1 MVDRAAADRSLVE
14 TPLASTSALASALF
28 DAAPMPMW
36 LYDRTTLRVLEVNAY
51 AVSRYGYSR
60 EEFLSMRVTDL
71 GTPEDAEHSFRL
83 ADEPSTGFRHNA
95 EFRHRW
101 KDGTVRDVMVVTYDV
116 RYAGHAAR
124 LVMVDDV
131 TDRIA
136 AEHTRELLVAA
147 IEQLDEVVLLL
158 RPGAEVGAPPQIVF
172 ANSAVSRVLGVD
184 PDAVKRSGYHRD
196 ATPPEM
202 LHLRDLIA
210 GELDCEA
217 PRRCEI
223 SYANPDG
230 TLHRLETSSVPV
242 RAPDGLSVSHWAVV
256 ARDVTEQRAMAD
268 RSAQAQRLESLGLLA
283 GSIAHDFNNLVHV
296 ITGFSE
302 LALGQLPAR
311 GPSTAYV
318 QQAHEA
324 ALRASGLA
332 KQLLAFSRRQSLK
345 SVRLDLRGLLDGL
358 RPVLVRL
365 AGARITVSVHG
376 SDSPMM
382 VCADPTQMEQILLN
396 LVVNARDAQPEGG
409 RVDITMTLVERANVS
424 RAHTLPAA
432 ADAARWICLRVTDT
446 GPGMTEDVRAR
457 VFEPFFTTKAQGTG
471 LGLSTVHGIVRQSG
485 GTIHLESPPSGGL
498 CVEIML
504 PEA

>member
-1 MVDRAAADRSLVE
+1 MVDRATTDRSLVG
-14 TPLASTSALASALF
+14 TTVDSTSALASALF

-36 LYDRTTLRVLEVNAY
+36 LYDRTTLHILEVNSY
-51 AVSRYGYSR
+51 AVARYGYTR
-60 EEFLSMRVTDL
+60 EEFLSMRVSDI
-71 GTPEDAEHSFRL
+71 GTTEHADHPFRL
-83 ADEPSTGFRHNA
+83 GDEPSTGFRHNA

-136 AEHTRELLVAA
+136 ADHTRELLVAA

-158 RPGAEVGAPPQIVF
+158 RPGADADSPPQIVF
-172 ANSAVSRVLGVD
+172 ANSAVSRVLGID
-184 PDAVKRSGYHRD
+184 LDTGKRPDYHRD
-196 ATPPEM
+196 ATPTE
-202 LHLRDLIA
+202 LRRLRDIIMP
-210 GELDCEA
+210 ELDCEA
-217 PRRCEI
+217 PRRCELTYE
-223 SYANPDG
+223 SPDG
-230 TLHRLETSSVPV
+230 SVHRLEASSVPV
-242 RAPDGLSVSHWAVV
+242 RSPDGLSVSHWAVV
-256 ARDVTEQRAMAD
+256 ARDVTEQRAIAE

-296 ITGFSE
+296 VTGFSE

-345 SVRLDLRGLLDGL
+345 AVRLDLRGLLDGL
-358 RPVLVRL
+358 KPVLLRL
-365 AGARITVSVHG
+365 AGPRVSVHVHG
-376 SDSPMM
+376 TDMPMM

-409 RVDITMTLVERANVS
+409 RVDITMKLVERANVS
-424 RAHTLPAA
+424 RQHTLPAA
-432 ADAARWICLRVTDT
+432 ADAARWICLRVTDA
-446 GPGMTEDVRAR
+446 GPGMPEDVRAR

-471 LGLSTVHGIVRQSG
+471 LGLSTVHGIVKQSG
-485 GTIHLESPPSGGL
+485 GTIHLESPPGGGL

>member
-1 MVDRAAADRSLVE
+1 
-14 TPLASTSALASALF
+14 
-28 DAAPMPMW
+28 MW

-51 AVSRYGYSR
+51 AVSHYGYSR
-60 EEFLSMRVTDL
+60 DEFLSMRVTDL
-71 GTPEDAEHSFRL
+71 GTPEHAEHSFRL

-116 RYAGHAAR
+116 RYEGHAAR

-136 AEHTRELLVAA
+136 AEHTRNLLVAA

-158 RPGAEVGAPPQIVF
+158 RPGADAGAPPQIVF
-172 ANSAVSRVLGVD
+172 ANSAVSRVLGID
-184 PDAVKRSGYHRD
+184 RKATAQSGYHRD
-196 ATPPEM
+196 ATPSE
-202 LHLRDLIA
+202 LLALRDLIA

-223 SYANPDG
+223 SYTSADG
-230 TLHRLETSSVPV
+230 TVHRLETSSVPV

-256 ARDVTEQRAMAD
+256 ARDVTEQRALAE

-302 LALGQLPAR
+302 LALGELPAH

-365 AGARITVSVHG
+365 AGARITVHVHG
-376 SDSPMM
+376 SDVPMM
-382 VCADPTQMEQILLN
+382 VYADPTQMEQILLN
-396 LVVNARDAQPEGG
+396 LVVNARDAQPDGG
-409 RVDITMTLVERANVS
+409 RVDITMKLVERATVS
-424 RAHTLPAA
+424 RAHALPAG
-432 ADAARWICLRVTDT
+432 ADAAKWICLRVTDA
-446 GPGMTEDVRAR
+446 GPGMTEDVRAH

-471 LGLSTVHGIVRQSG
+471 LGLSTVHGIVQQSG
-485 GTIHLESPPSGGL
+485 GTIHLETPPGGGL
-498 CVEIML
+498 CVEIVL